1 VSGARRAAIAALI
14 LAAVLCVGCKREQ
27 VRSAAPAPGTH
38 SIHDPFPPPTVREGP
53 APRDERDQ
61 GPPVPPDVSR
71 VPDAVPRAEPPS
83 AYGNKSPYTV
93 LGRTYRV
100 LPSSR
105 GYRER
110 GLASWYGEKFHGR
123 LTSSREV
130 YDMYAMT
137 AAHKTLPLP
146 TFARVTNIEN
156 GRSVVVRINDRG
168 PFHERRII
176 DLSYAAA
183 IKLGI
188 HVRGTGEVVVE
199 AIDSGAAELAQAS
212 AVPGDVTHRPLF
224 LQVGAFGVRE
234 NARRLAARLEN
245 AAIGPVLFDHVAL
258 SGRPLYRVR
267 VGPFADVAALDAM
280 AARLRRLGIRG
291 VGTSAD

>member
-1 VSGARRAAIAALI
+1 MRPVRYLAIVGV
-14 LAAVLCVGCKREQ
+14 LAVA
-27 VRSAAPAPGTH
+27 SACRVMPPQPEPQPEPE
-38 SIHDPFPPPTVREGP
+38 IQPPPPEEI
-53 APRDERDQ
+53 AKI
-61 GPPVPPDVSR
+61 
-71 VPDAVPRAEPPS
+71 PDAVPKPEPRSKRGNPPFYEV
-83 AYGNKSPYTV
+83 YGKRYHV
-93 LGRTYRV
+93 LA
-100 LPSSR
+100 SSN
-105 GYRER
+105 GYHER
-110 GLASWYGEKFHGR
+110 GVASWYGKDFHGAS
-123 LTSSREV
+123 TSNGEK